1 MRLLNNKKVLIGI
14 TGGIAAY
21 KVPNLIRDLIKLNC
35 EVKVILS
42 ESALNFITPYT
53 LKILTK
59 NDVFID
65 QFETYDK
72 GKIIHTSLADWPD
85 LYVIVPATAN
95 TIAKIRVGIGDNL
108 ITLFPLSSKTKVLLV
123 PSMHTNMYE
132 NEITQENLNI
142 LKKRGFF
149 VLEPEVGALAGGD
162 IGKGRLPENDRILF
176 EIIYLLYKKSLVDK
190 KILIT
195 AGPTR
200 EFIDSVRFISN
211 PSSGKMG
218 FELAIESVLRGGDT
232 TLISGPVNLTPP
244 PKLNFVNIISSDDMF
259 SEVSK
264 NFEKVD
270 FLIMSSAV
278 CDFKTKE
285 VFREKIKKENFSYL
299 LQLEETVDIL
309 KEMGK
314 RKKHQKLIGFA
325 LETENVFENAK
336 KKLIEKNLDMIVV
349 NTISEESGF
358 EVETNK
364 ISIIKK
370 NDNKIYSFPVLPK
383 SEVAKIIFD
392 FMEELWIGFI
402 LKIWKNMLEKMWK

>member
-1 MRLLNNKKVLIGI
+1 MRSLNNKKVLIGI

-42 ESALNFITPYT
+42 ESALNFLTAYT

-65 QFETYDK
+65 QFETYEK
-72 GKIIHTSLADWPD
+72 GKIIHTSLANWPD

-95 TIAKIRVGIGDNL
+95 TIAKIRSGIADNL
-108 ITLFPLSSKTKVLLV
+108 ITLFPLSSTTKVLLV

-132 NEITQENLNI
+132 NQITQENLKV
-142 LKKRGFF
+142 LRQRGFF
-149 VLEPEVGALAGGD
+149 VLEPEIGALAGGD
-162 IGKGRLPENDRILF
+162 VGKGRLPENDRILF
-176 EIIYLLYKKSLVDK
+176 EVIYLLYKKSLENK

-195 AGPTR
+195 TGPTR

-218 FELAIESVLRGGDT
+218 FELAIESVLRGGNT
-232 TLISGPVNLTPP
+232 TLISGPVSLTPP
-244 PKLNFVNIISSDDMF
+244 PKLNFININSTDEMF
-259 SEVSK
+259 NNVSE

-278 CDFKTKE
+278 CDFKPKE
-285 VFREKIKKENFSYL
+285 IHKEKIKKENFSYS
-299 LQLEETVDIL
+299 LQLEETIDIL

-392 FMEELWIGFI
+392 FMEEL
-402 LKIWKNMLEKMWK
+402 

>member
-1 MRLLNNKKVLIGI
+1 MRSLNNKKVLIGI

-42 ESALNFITPYT
+42 ESALNFLTPYT

-72 GKIIHTSLADWPD
+72 GKIIHTSLANWPN

-95 TIAKIRVGIGDNL
+95 TIAKIRSGIADNL
-108 ITLFPLSSKTKVLLV
+108 ITLFPLSSTTKVLLV

-132 NEITQENLNI
+132 NQITQENLKV
-142 LKKRGFF
+142 LRQRGFF

-162 IGKGRLPENDRILF
+162 VGKGRLPENDRILF
-176 EIIYLLYKKSLVDK
+176 EVIYLLYKKSLENK

-232 TLISGPVNLTPP
+232 TLISGPVSLTPP
-244 PKLNFVNIISSDDMF
+244 PKLNFININSTDEMF
-259 SEVSK
+259 NKVSE

-278 CDFKTKE
+278 CDFKPKE
-285 VFREKIKKENFSYL
+285 INKEKIKKENFSYS
-299 LQLEETVDIL
+299 LQLEKTIDIL

-392 FMEELWIGFI
+392 LMEELWIGFI
-402 LKIWKNMLEKMWK
+402 LKI

>member
-1 MRLLNNKKVLIGI
+1 MRSLNNKKVLIGI

-42 ESALNFITPYT
+42 ESAVNFVTPYT

-72 GKIIHTSLADWPD
+72 GKIIHTSLANWPD

-95 TIAKIRVGIGDNL
+95 TIAKIRSGIADNL
-108 ITLFPLSSKTKVLLV
+108 ITLFPLSSKTKILLV

-132 NEITQENLNI
+132 NEITQENLKI
-142 LKKRGFF
+142 LKERGFYI
-149 VLEPEVGALAGGD
+149 LEPEVGALAGGD

-176 EIIYLLYKKSLVDK
+176 EIIYILYKKTLERK
-190 KILIT
+190 KVLIT

-200 EFIDSVRFISN
+200 EFIDRVRFISN

-218 FELAIESVLRGGDT
+218 FELAIESVLRGAET
-232 TLISGPVNLTPP
+232 TLISGPVNLSPP
-244 PKLNFVNIISSDDMF
+244 PKLKFLNIISAEEMF
-259 SEVSK
+259 NEVAN
-264 NFEKVD
+264 NFD
-270 FLIMSSAV
+270 NCDYLIMSSAV
-278 CDFKTKE
+278 CDFKPKE
-285 VFREKIKKENFSYL
+285 FYEEKIKKENFSYNL
-299 LQLEETVDIL
+299 ELEETIDIL

-314 RKKHQKLIGFA
+314 RKKNQKLIGFA
-325 LETENVFENAK
+325 LETENLIENAK
-336 KKLIEKNLDMIVV
+336 KKFFEKNLDMLII
-349 NTISEESGF
+349 NTISYESGF

-364 ISIIKK
+364 ILIMKR
-370 NDNKIYSFPVLPK
+370 NDNKIYAFPVLSK
-383 SEVAKIIFD
+383 GEVAKIIFD
-392 FMEELWIGFI
+392 FMEEL
-402 LKIWKNMLEKMWK
+402 

>member
-1 MRLLNNKKVLIGI
+1 MRSLNNKKVLIGI

-42 ESALNFITPYT
+42 ESALNFLTPYT

-72 GKIIHTSLADWPD
+72 GKIIHTSLANWPN

-95 TIAKIRVGIGDNL
+95 TIAKIRSGIADNL
-108 ITLFPLSSKTKVLLV
+108 ITLFPLSSTTKVLLV

-132 NEITQENLNI
+132 NQITQENLKV
-142 LKKRGFF
+142 LRQRGFF

-162 IGKGRLPENDRILF
+162 VGKGRLPENDRILF
-176 EIIYLLYKKSLVDK
+176 EVIYLLYKKSLENK

-232 TLISGPVNLTPP
+232 TLISGPVSLTPP
-244 PKLNFVNIISSDDMF
+244 PKLNFININSTDEMF
-259 SEVSK
+259 NKVLE

-278 CDFKTKE
+278 CDFKPKE
-285 VFREKIKKENFSYL
+285 INKEKIKKENFSYS
-299 LQLEETVDIL
+299 LQLEKTIDIL

-392 FMEELWIGFI
+392 LMEEL
-402 LKIWKNMLEKMWK
+402 

>member
-1 MRLLNNKKVLIGI
+1 MRSLNNKKVLIGI

-72 GKIIHTSLADWPD
+72 GKIIHTSLANWPD

-95 TIAKIRVGIGDNL
+95 TIAKIRSGIADNL
-108 ITLFPLSSKTKVLLV
+108 ITLFPLSSTTKILLV

-132 NEITQENLNI
+132 NQITQENLNV
-142 LKKRGFF
+142 LKERGFF

-176 EIIYLLYKKSLVDK
+176 EIIYLLYKKSLENK

-232 TLISGPVNLTPP
+232 TLISGPVCLTPP
-244 PKLNFVNIISSDDMF
+244 PKLNYININSTDEMF
-259 SEVSK
+259 NKVSE

-278 CDFKTKE
+278 CDFKPKE
-285 VFREKIKKENFSYL
+285 IFKEKIKKETFSYSI
-299 LQLEETVDIL
+299 QLEETVDIV

-370 NDNKIYSFPVLPK
+370 M
-383 SEVAKIIFD
+383 IIKYTHFL
-392 FMEELWIGFI
+392 FYTKVKLQKLYLILWRSYELG
-402 LKIWKNMLEKMWK
+402 LY

>member
-1 MRLLNNKKVLIGI
+1 LRLLNNKKVLIGI

-42 ESALNFITPYT
+42 ESALNFLTPYT

-59 NDVFID
+59 NDVLID

-72 GKIIHTSLADWPD
+72 GKIIHTSLANWPD

-95 TIAKIRVGIGDNL
+95 TIAKIRNGIADNL
-108 ITLFPLSSKTKVLLV
+108 ITLFPLSSTTKILIV

-132 NEITQENLNI
+132 NKITQENLSV
-142 LKKRGFF
+142 LKERGFF
-149 VLEPEVGALAGGD
+149 ILEPEIGVLAGGD
-162 IGKGRLPENDRILF
+162 IGKGRLPENERILF
-176 EIIYLLYKKSLVDK
+176 EIIYLLYKKPLKNK
-190 KILIT
+190 KVLIT

-200 EFIDSVRFISN
+200 EFIDKVRFISN

-232 TLISGPVNLTPP
+232 TLISGPVNLLPP
-244 PKLNFVNIISSDDMF
+244 PRLNYIGVNSAYEMF
-259 SEVSK
+259 NEVSK
-264 NFEKVD
+264 YFDKID
-270 FLIMSSAV
+270 YLIMSSAV
-278 CDFKTKE
+278 CDFKPKE
-285 VFREKIKKENFSYL
+285 TYKEKIKKENFSYN
-299 LQLEETVDIL
+299 LQLEETIDIL
-309 KEMGK
+309 KEVGK

-325 LETENVFENAK
+325 LETENIFENAK
-336 KKLIEKNLDMIVV
+336 KKLIEKNLDMIVI

-364 ISIIKK
+364 ISIMKK
-370 NDNKIYSFPVLPK
+370 DDNKIYSFPVLPK

-392 FMEELWIGFI
+392 FMEEL
-402 LKIWKNMLEKMWK
+402 